1 MASSNQYSSTQYKD
15 DIQSLMDV
23 KLGTMLD
30 YIKAN
35 TFTDNGNQVSY
46 PNASNIAVTYNNG
59 TNVFTFYNGSTLVDI
74 ATLNDTTLAGLIDEY
89 NTLDKRYKGTSQ
101 AYDVM
106 FENQNT
112 IANIVK
118 TEQERLE
125 QKKELVDAS
134 MFEQKRLQSLNES
147 YRQKYNYYIYIL
159 IAFILMFV
167 SFIIIGQLS
176 KTFTFIPSTVFDL
189 LYVLTIS
196 IAGFYIY
203 FNILDIARRDHM
215 DFSKINVN
223 PPKQLTPEELEKQ
236 RASSYGSG
244 INLTPKFC
252 IGADCCN
259 PDPNANSSLQSYWNP
274 ETGRC
279 QTNDP
284 ATSQPSS
291 NSQQAFTMKYDH
303 SYSPIEMKNKS
314 VDLKQYKS
322 FNTIDHFEYV

>member
-15 DIQSLMDV
+15 DIQYLIDT
-23 KLGTMLD
+23 KLDDMLT
-30 YIKAN
+30 YIKTN
-35 TFTDNGNQVSY
+35 TTY
-46 PNASNIAVTYNNG
+46 TNATGINVNFNG
-59 TNVFTFYNGSTLVDI
+59 TQNVFT
-74 ATLNDTTLAGLIDEY
+74 LNDGTDISNLNDSKLIGLIDEY

-176 KTFTFIPSTVFDL
+176 KTFTFIPTTVFDL

-203 FNILDIARRDHM
+203 FNVLDIARRDHM

-236 RASSYGSG
+236 RASSYGNG
-244 INLTPKFC
+244 INLTPQFC
-252 IGADCCN
+252 VGANCCN
-259 PDPNANSSLQSYWNP
+259 PDTNADPNLISYWNP

-284 ATSQPSS
+284 AKSQSSS

-322 FNTIDHFEYV
+322 FNTVDHFEYV